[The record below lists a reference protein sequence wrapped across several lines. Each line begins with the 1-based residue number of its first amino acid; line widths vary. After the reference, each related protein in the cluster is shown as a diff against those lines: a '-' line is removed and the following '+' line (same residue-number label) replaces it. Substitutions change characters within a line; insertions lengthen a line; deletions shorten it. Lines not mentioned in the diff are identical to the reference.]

1 MLNAMNKNIFAARF
15 AAAFLA
21 LGLAL
26 PAPAR
31 AEGDIYVHAGPNFKP
46 VTIAVTPLA
55 GDDGAT
61 KLSAIITNDFAR
73 SVFLQPI
80 ESTSF
85 PEEIANPDVRP
96 NLDAW

>member
-1 MLNAMNKNIFAARF
+1 MLNAMNKNIFAA
-15 AAAFLA
+15 AFLA
-21 LGLAL
+21 FGLA
-26 PAPAR
+26 APAAAH

-73 SVFLQPI
+73 SVFLPADRIDQLP
-80 ESTSF
+80 
-85 PEEIANPDVRP
+85 
-96 NLDAW
+96 